1 MKRFRILAATAALSA
16 LVWLGVLAGQI
27 VEAGRRTTSGKAD
40 VAIVLGA
47 AVYLS
52 GPSPVFEER
61 IKHGIE
67 LYRAGKVRTLLF
79 TGGYGNSAK
88 LAESTVAKRYAVK
101 RGVPP
106 QAILTETKSRTTR
119 ENLLQ
124 ARRLMRKNGSLK
136 AMVVSDPLHL
146 KRALKMAGDLG
157 INASAAPTPTSR
169 YRSWQAKGNF
179 LLRELYFYNHYL
191 LTGQ

>member
-1 MKRFRILAATAALSA
+1 MNRFRLLAAAAALSA
-16 LVWLGVLAGQI
+16 LVWLGVLASQI
-27 VEAGRRTTSGKAD
+27 VEAGGRTTSGKAD

-47 AVYLS
+47 AVDPS

-61 IKHGIE
+61 IKHGID
-67 LYRAGKVRTLLF
+67 LYSARKVRTLLF
-79 TGGYGNSAK
+79 TGGYGNGAK
-88 LAESTVAKRYAVK
+88 LAESSVAKRYAVS

-106 QAILTETKSRTTR
+106 QAILIETKSHTTR

-124 ARRLMRKNGSLK
+124 ARRLMRKKRLSK
-136 AMVVSDPLHL
+136 AVVVSDPLHL

-169 YRSWQAKGNF
+169 YRSWQAKGSF

>member
-1 MKRFRILAATAALSA
+1 VNRFRILAAAAALSA
-16 LVWLGVLAGQI
+16 LVWLGVLASQI
-27 VEAGRRTTSGKAD
+27 VKAGRHTTGGKAD

-47 AVYLS
+47 AVYS
-52 GPSPVFEER
+52 RGPSPVFEER
-61 IKHGIE
+61 IKHGIN

-79 TGGYGNSAK
+79 TGGYGDSAE
-88 LAESTVAKRYAVK
+88 LAESTVAKRYAVS

-106 QAILTETKSRTTR
+106 GSILTEMESRTTR

-124 ARRLMRKNGSLK
+124 ARRLMRKNGFSK

-146 KRALKMAGDLG
+146 KRALKIAGDLG

-169 YRSWQAKGNF
+169 YRSWQAKSNF

-191 LTGQ
+191 VTGQ

>member
-1 MKRFRILAATAALSA
+1 VNRFRIIAATAALSA
-16 LVWLGVLAGQI
+16 FVGLGVLAGWI

-47 AVYLS
+47 AVYPS

-61 IKHGIE
+61 IKHGID

-79 TGGYGNSAK
+79 IGGYGDSAD
-88 LAESTVAKRYAVK
+88 LAESTVAKRYAVD

-124 ARRLMRKNGSLK
+124 ARRLMRKDALSE

-146 KRALKMAGDLG
+146 KRALKMAGLG
-157 INASAAPTPTSR
+157 HQRFCSPDAHEPLPLLASQRRLPA
-169 YRSWQAKGNF
+169 
-179 LLRELYFYNHYL
+179 RELYFYNHYL

>member
-1 MKRFRILAATAALSA
+1 M
-16 LVWLGVLAGQI
+16 LAGQI
-27 VEAGRRTTSGKAD
+27 VDAGRRTTSSKAD

-47 AVYLS
+47 AVYHS

-61 IKHGIE
+61 IKHGLD

-79 TGGYGNSAK
+79 TGGYGDGAK
-88 LAESTVAKRYAVK
+88 LAESTVAKRYVVS

-124 ARRLMRKNGSLK
+124 AHRLMRKYGFSK

-157 INASAAPTPTSR
+157 IEASAAPTPRSR

-179 LLRELYFYNHYL
+179 LLRELYFYNRYL

>member
-1 MKRFRILAATAALSA
+1 MLAATAALSA
-16 LVWLGVLAGQI
+16 FVWLSVLAGRI

-47 AVYLS
+47 AVYPS

-61 IKHGIE
+61 IKHAID

-79 TGGYGNSAK
+79 TGGYGQSAE
-88 LAESTVAKRYAVK
+88 LAESTVAKRYAVN

-106 QAILTETKSRTTR
+106 EAILIETKSRTTR

-124 ARRLMRKNGSLK
+124 AGRLMRKNGFSE

-169 YRSWQAKGNF
+169 YRSWQAKGGF